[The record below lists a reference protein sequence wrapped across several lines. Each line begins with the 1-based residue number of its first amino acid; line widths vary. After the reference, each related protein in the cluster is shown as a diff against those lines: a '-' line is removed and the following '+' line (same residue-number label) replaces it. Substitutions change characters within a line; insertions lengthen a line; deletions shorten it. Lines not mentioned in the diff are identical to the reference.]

1 VTTTGDFDVRVTTA
15 PGGRTVVHVIGDLD
29 LATAPSLEDAV
40 GDVEATSDIVLD
52 LTGCSF
58 LDSSGMRVL
67 VGIRQRSAPDARVDL
82 VASDAGVVRAL
93 QIARLDTMFSV
104 HASLEDAL
112 EA

>member
-1 VTTTGDFDVRVTTA
+1 VTTTGDFDVRVTTT

-40 GDVEATSDIVLD
+40 GDVEATSDLVLD
-52 LTGCSF
+52 LTDCNF

-67 VGIRQRSAPDARVDL
+67 VGIRQRSMPDARVDL

-93 QIARLDTMFSV
+93 QIARLDTMFTV